1 MRELMSDQKAD
12 APELSENTY
21 LLLDGAALDA
31 PYIAYSLDD
40 EPQIEALFQYTRHEA
55 LAEASPWLV
64 KPSPGSRL
72 FIQRDSWA
80 ENGVAL
86 RAAVPFA
93 VLAGHLRSL
102 LSVKLPQGELAY
114 CRFYSPG
121 WAGRLFS
128 SMTPQEFARWSG
140 PVEHWI
146 MAADASWHCFFN
158 PGLTEARGQAEEGW
172 FTLTQRQVEQFSE
185 SERQRF
191 VDRVVERLRAGYAN
205 TDSEILRDHV
215 LQGIEQAESYGL
227 VLEYQV
233 LHFLEL
239 RARFPIEFASASWG
253 HHFKQTDRDP
263 DLRLRIAEQKLF
275 GLGGSADNAYG
286 KRR

>member
-1 MRELMSDQKAD
+1 MRELMSYQKAD

-146 MAADASWHCFFN
+146 MAADTSWHCFSN
-158 PGLTEARGQAEEGW
+158 PGPTEARGQAEEGW
-172 FTLTQRQVEQFSE
+172 FTLTPGQIEQFGE

-191 VDRVVERLRAGYAN
+191 VDRVVERLRAGYAD
-205 TDSEILRDHV
+205 TDSEILRGRV
-215 LQGIEQAESYGL
+215 LEGIEQAESYGL

-233 LHFLEL
+233 VHFLEL
-239 RARFPIEFASASWG
+239 RARFPIEFASASWI

-275 GLGGSADNAYG
+275 GLGMEC
-286 KRR
+286 

>member
-64 KPSPGSRL
+64 KPSPRSRL

-102 LSVKLPQGELAY
+102 LSVKLPQGELVY
-114 CRFYSPG
+114 CRCYITG
-121 WAGRLFS
+121 WAGGLFA
-128 SMTPQEFARWSG
+128 SMTPHVVVRCAI

-146 MAADASWHCFFN
+146 TAADASWHCFYD
-158 PGLTEARGQAEEGW
+158 PGHTEARGQGEEGW
-172 FTLTQRQVEQFSE
+172 FTLAQ
-185 SERQRF
+185 
-191 VDRVVERLRAGYAN
+191 
-205 TDSEILRDHV
+205 
-215 LQGIEQAESYGL
+215 GL
-227 VLEYQV
+227 VE
-233 LHFLEL
+233 
-239 RARFPIEFASASWG
+239 EF
-253 HHFKQTDRDP
+253 
-263 DLRLRIAEQKLF
+263 
-275 GLGGSADNAYG
+275 
-286 KRR
+286 